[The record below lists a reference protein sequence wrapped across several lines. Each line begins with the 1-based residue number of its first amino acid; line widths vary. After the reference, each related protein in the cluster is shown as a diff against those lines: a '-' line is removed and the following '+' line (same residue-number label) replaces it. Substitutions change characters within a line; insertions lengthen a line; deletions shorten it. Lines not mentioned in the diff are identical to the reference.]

1 VADRKRGARAHFD
14 TDAWEEDLARTTPN
28 GRAVAE
34 AARRGYERSGI
45 PIEQLRRVAEHG
57 RDHTILPD
65 CAKVY
70 LPPPNGRFGMIFMLK
85 FEPNGR
91 PVLVFLAFGVRH
103 QPQGSQRPTVYQLAH
118 QRMHQKPTD

>member
-1 VADRKRGARAHFD
+1 VAGGKRGARAHFD
-14 TDAWEEDLARTTPN
+14 ADAWEEDLARTTPN
-28 GRAVAE
+28 GRAAAE
-34 AARRGYERSGI
+34 AARREYERSGI
-45 PIEQLRRVAEHG
+45 PIQQLRRVAEHG

-70 LPPPNGRFGMIFMLK
+70 LPPPNGHFGMIFMLK

-103 QPQGSQRPTVYQLAH
+103 HPRGSKRPTVYQLAH
-118 QRMHQKPTD
+118 ERMRQKPTD